1 MRVKYTNDK
10 KVHVILISGECGK
23 NTVASANLYERR
35 YPDRRYPSDQ
45 IFRCLEKTL
54 RRNWPKETR
63 NRGLTATGVENE
75 IRVIEAVENDPYVS

>member
-1 MRVKYTNDK
+1 M
-10 KVHVILISGECGK
+10 ILIFGECGK
-23 NTVASANLYERR
+23 NTVATANLYERR

-54 RRNWPKETR
+54 RQNWPKETR